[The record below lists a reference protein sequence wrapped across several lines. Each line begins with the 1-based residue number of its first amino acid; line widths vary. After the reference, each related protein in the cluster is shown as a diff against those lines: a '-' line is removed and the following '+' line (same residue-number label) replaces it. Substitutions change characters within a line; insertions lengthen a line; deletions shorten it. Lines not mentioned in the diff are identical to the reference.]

1 MSAQSM
7 IDIAYRI
14 MSEKSAPVNFKDL
27 WKEVTFEL
35 GLDAAKAA
43 KKISLFYSD
52 LSLDGRFVALKD
64 NNWELKRRLK
74 FEDVYIDTSSI
85 VIDDSDLDE
94 DEFSEED
101 KEIDNV
107 SMDDY

>member
-27 WKEVTFEL
+27 WNEVTFEL

-85 VIDDSDLDE
+85 VIDDSDLE
-94 DEFSEED
+94 DEFEED

>member
-14 MSEKSAPVNFKDL
+14 LSEKNEPINFKEL

-64 NNWELKRRLK
+64 NYWELKRRMK

-85 VIDDSDLDE
+85 VIDDSDLD
-94 DEFSEED
+94 DEFSDEEKD
-101 KEIDNV
+101 INNV

>member
-85 VIDDSDLDE
+85 MIDDSDLDE
-94 DEFSEED
+94 DEFDEED
-101 KEIDNV
+101 K
-107 SMDDY
+107 

>member
-85 VIDDSDLDE
+85 MIDDSDLDE

>member
-1 MSAQSM
+1 M
-7 IDIAYRI
+7 
-14 MSEKSAPVNFKDL
+14 
-27 WKEVTFEL
+27 
-35 GLDAAKAA
+35 
-43 KKISLFYSD
+43 
-52 LSLDGRFVALKD
+52 ALKD

-85 VIDDSDLDE
+85 MIDDSDLDE
-94 DEFSEED
+94 DEFAEED

>member
-85 VIDDSDLDE
+85 MIDDSDLDE
-94 DEFSEED
+94 DEFAEED

>member
-1 MSAQSM
+1 M

-85 VIDDSDLDE
+85 MIDDSDLDE
-94 DEFSEED
+94 DEFAEED

>member
-14 MSEKSAPVNFKDL
+14 LSEKKEPVSFKEL

-64 NNWELKRRLK
+64 NCWELKKRMK
-74 FEDVYIDTSSI
+74 FEDVYIDTSAI
-85 VIDDSDLDE
+85 VIDDSELE
-94 DEFSEED
+94 DEFEEED

-107 SMDDY
+107 AMDDY

>member
-14 MSEKSAPVNFKDL
+14 LSEKSEPINFKEL

-64 NNWELKRRLK
+64 NYWELKRRMK

-85 VIDDSDLDE
+85 VIDDSDLD
-94 DEFSEED
+94 DEFSDEEKD
-101 KEIDNV
+101 INNV

>member
-14 MSEKSAPVNFKDL
+14 MCEKKAPVNFKDL

-64 NNWELKRRLK
+64 NHWELKKRMK

-85 VIDDSDLDE
+85 VIDDSDLE
-94 DEFSEED
+94 DEFEED

>member
-14 MSEKSAPVNFKDL
+14 LNEKTEPVNFKEL
-27 WKEVTFEL
+27 WKAVTLEL

-64 NNWELKRRLK
+64 NYWELKKRMK

-85 VIDDSDLDE
+85 VIDDSDE
-94 DEFSEED
+94 SDEFAEED
-101 KEIDNV
+101 KEVDNV

>member
-85 VIDDSDLDE
+85 VIDDSDLD
-94 DEFSEED
+94 DEFAEED